1 MDSFEGWLPVFMVTA
16 LFGPFQRMIWER
28 GLPLLLLV
36 LFGKIC
42 YTKIQNVWEAVHLL
56 RHIPLGNM
64 NNLRDLGGYPAA
76 GGRVTAWERLL
87 RGDNPTGLSEKDI
100 EWLVD
105 RDITTVIDL
114 RSEEETK
121 RKPDQLAGETDFRY
135 FHAPML
141 GGERMPNL
149 ERDVGRGYFQVL
161 DRKESACRI
170 LRLIAEAPGGVLFHC
185 TAGKDRTGMVAA
197 LLLSLAGVSREDIL
211 ADYQV
216 SEIYLAEI
224 IRRIRMSVPD
234 LVPFAGMSKS
244 KYMAECLA
252 LLDEAY
258 GSVSGYLRAVGL
270 SELEMA
276 ALRAKVLT

>member
-1 MDSFEGWLPVFMVTA
+1 MVTA

-87 RGDNPTGLSEKDI
+87 RGDNPTGLTEKDI

-114 RSEEETK
+114 RSEGETK

-258 GSVSGYLRAVGL
+258 GSVSGYLRAAGL

-276 ALRAKVLT
+276 ALRAKVLA

>member
-1 MDSFEGWLPVFMVTA
+1 MDALPISSI
-16 LFGPFQRMIWER
+16 QRH
-28 GLPLLLLV
+28 
-36 LFGKIC
+36 C
-42 YTKIQNVWEAVHLL
+42 D
-56 RHIPLGNM
+56 
-64 NNLRDLGGYPAA
+64 RDLGGYPAA

-87 RGDNPTGLSEKDI
+87 RGDNPTGLTEKDI

-170 LRLIAEAPGGVLFHC
+170 LRLIAEAPGGVPFHC
-185 TAGKDRTGMVAA
+185 TEIAGHRAIRLVQQRQAFGH
-197 LLLSLAGVSREDIL
+197 IL
-211 ADYQV
+211 A
-216 SEIYLAEI
+216 
-224 IRRIRMSVPD
+224 
-234 LVPFAGMSKS
+234 F
-244 KYMAECLA
+244 
-252 LLDEAY
+252 
-258 GSVSGYLRAVGL
+258 
-270 SELEMA
+270 
-276 ALRAKVLT
+276 